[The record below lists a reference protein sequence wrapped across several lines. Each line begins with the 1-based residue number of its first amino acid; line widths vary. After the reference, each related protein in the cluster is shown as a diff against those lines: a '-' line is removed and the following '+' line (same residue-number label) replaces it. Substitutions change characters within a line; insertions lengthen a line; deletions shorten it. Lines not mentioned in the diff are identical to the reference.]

1 MQTSCFSAAWRDVR
15 ESHGWFRKV
24 LLLALLMFIPVF
36 GWIVAMGYLL
46 GWARDIAWGVRAP
59 LPASIFGNEDGNLY
73 SRGFFAWVIQLVFML
88 LLWVAFTVLS
98 GISGVGAAG
107 LVSLGHM
114 DGALSLTAVLAS
126 FAFAM
131 IVLVMGGVLVGLVAL
146 FLWIGWLRMAIYG
159 RLSAGFQLGRI
170 WTMLRRDTGGI
181 LRIFGMFL
189 VVNIVTVVIMFFM
202 ALLMGMFLTLG
213 MVATIEYLQTSGQ
226 PSTMMW
232 VMLLIMLVMAVAW
245 YVVTAVTVFSTM
257 LAVRATGYWVQQF
270 DVPHWRGQDDPMPF
284 ETAVHNQPVQP
295 QQSWPPPDPASQVG
309 RQVENA
315 ETPEAAGG
323 EVPDASNPADPADP
337 DDPDDPAKR

>member
-1 MQTSCFSAAWRDVR
+1 MQTSCFSSAWRDVR

-59 LPASIFGNEDGNLY
+59 LPANIFGNEDGNLY

-107 LVSLGHM
+107 LVTLGHV
-114 DGALSLTAVLAS
+114 DGALSLTSVLAS

-131 IVLVMGGVLVGLVAL
+131 IVLVMGVVLVGLVAL
-146 FLWIGWLRMAIYG
+146 FIWIGWLRMAIYG

-189 VVNIVTVVIMFFM
+189 AVNIVTVVIMLFM

-213 MVATIEYLQTSGQ
+213 VVATIEYLQTSGQ

-309 RQVENA
+309 KQVENT
-315 ETPEAAGG
+315 ETPEAVDAG
-323 EVPDASNPADPADP
+323 ESPEPIDL
-337 DDPDDPAKR
+337 AKSES